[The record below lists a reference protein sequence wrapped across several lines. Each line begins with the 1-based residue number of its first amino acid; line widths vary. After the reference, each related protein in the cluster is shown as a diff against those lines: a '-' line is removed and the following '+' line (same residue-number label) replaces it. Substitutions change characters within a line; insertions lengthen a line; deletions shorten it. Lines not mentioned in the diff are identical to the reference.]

1 MSEKFDNFISGK
13 EFTKKDI
20 KKALVDNQILG
31 EILDI
36 QYRPLKKIF
45 VKIKDLDHQNYIVK
59 ICLSK
64 YSIELSKNENEG
76 YNELN
81 KVSHKPFNFPKY
93 EMITINDLMSISKIQ
108 FIDGKKGNFFEFNK
122 FHNLNYKNFYNFL
135 RVHEYVE
142 NLKVKIFK
150 NKNIVL
156 PEHIEDLIENFII
169 KFGNLKIPVDYAHGD
184 CVHYNSIKSS
194 NENYLYDLEYYDKEK
209 ILFYDLFHWYTMP
222 YIFRAYRLNKVNFLV
237 SFSKI
242 YYYFIKKY
250 CLYKF
255 RKNNNNLKDL
265 NIHIHLKIFLIEKML
280 YSLKH
285 LKSNNIE
292 NLVSKNQFNLEN
304 KCYEIL
310 KKILSKML
318 L

>member
-1 MSEKFDNFISGK
+1 MSEKFNYFISGK

-20 KKALVDNQILG
+20 KKAFVDNQILG

-45 VKIKDLDHQNYIVK
+45 VKIKQQYNQYYFIK
-59 ICLSK
+59 ICLNK
-64 YSIELSKNENEG
+64 YSIELNKNEYEG
-76 YNELN
+76 YKELN
-81 KVSHKPFNFPKY
+81 KVNHKLFNFPKY

-135 RVHEYVE
+135 TVREYIE

-156 PEHIEDLIENFII
+156 PEHIEDITENLIF

-184 CVHYNSIKSS
+184 CAHYNSIKSP

-209 ILFYDLFHWYTMP
+209 ILFYDFFHWYTMP
-222 YIFRAYRLNKVNFLV
+222 YIFRAYRLNKINFLV

-280 YSLKH
+280 YLLKH
-285 LKSNNIE
+285 SKSNNIKD
-292 NLVSKNQFNLEN
+292 LVSKNQLNLEN

-310 KKILSKML
+310 KQILLKII
-318 L
+318 